1 MPERGLSIRQIV
13 DLSGRWAF
21 DEATVPARH
30 GSLPTREVP
39 DEWRVTTGESRN
51 WTEIVIHSA
60 DDAISEP
67 SIRFAL
73 PDGAAVS
80 TEVRR

>member
-21 DEATVPARH
+21 DEPEVPAQH
-30 GSLPTREVP
+30 ASLPSREVP
-39 DEWRVTTGESRN
+39 EAWRVTTGDAGA
-51 WTEIVIHSA
+51 WTEIVIHSG
-60 DDAISEP
+60 DDPISEP

-73 PDGAAVS
+73 PDDADVS